1 MFVETNNKGKE
12 TNVSLFF
19 LTHLKMSDTHL
30 ESYPQT
36 YVTYL
41 TEPALFQAPI
51 ISHTSL
57 HTIIPNEKI

>member
-12 TNVSLFF
+12 TNLSLFS
-19 LTHLKMSDTHL
+19 LTHMKMSETHL

-41 TEPALFQAPI
+41 TEPALFPGPYYI
-51 ISHTSL
+51 TH
-57 HTIIPNEKI
+57 